1 MGQSVVLTKQTHL
14 PLVNIAACHLP
25 GLRGNAGYHGDFFG
39 SRDDIIGEVGESW
52 LLGHGF

>member
-39 SRDDIIGEVGESW
+39 SRDDIIGEVCESW